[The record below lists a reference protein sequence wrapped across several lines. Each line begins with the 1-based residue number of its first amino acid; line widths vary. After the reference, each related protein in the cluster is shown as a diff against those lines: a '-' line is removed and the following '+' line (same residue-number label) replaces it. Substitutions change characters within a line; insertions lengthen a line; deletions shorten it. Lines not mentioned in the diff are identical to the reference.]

1 MNTERSVSGRAQTL
15 LIEIPAEECAE
26 HLASSELGRLGVV
39 ASGRPEIFPV
49 NHVYDRESRCV
60 VFPTKS
66 GTKLF
71 AALDWPW
78 VAFEVDGLEPDGDG
92 WSVLVVGRAEEV
104 TDPSEIARI
113 APTRRVLWAAGSGT
127 RWVRIVPSK
136 VTGRQIS
143 AVVR

>member
-1 MNTERSVSGRAQTL
+1 MNTERSVGRAQTL

-26 HLASSELGRLGVV
+26 RLASSELGRLGVV

-49 NHVYDRESRCV
+49 NHVYDRESGCV

-92 WSVLVVGRAEEV
+92 GWSVLVVGRAEEV
-104 TDPSEIARI
+104 TDPSEIERI